1 MKTSD
6 LEDRRGGY
14 TRNQNEVDMRAWGLR
29 SQDEVVTRDASWS
42 AVSANQTL
50 NEKSSQLIDR
60 VYSAAR
66 RGDTKKVAELMN
78 LYTEL
83 TGNEI
88 SATQIENQ
96 LKEER
101 LSDLQREGLKAG
113 ENPRKLLNVGRVQ
126 KFLEERK

>member
-1 MKTSD
+1 
-6 LEDRRGGY
+6 
-14 TRNQNEVDMRAWGLR
+14 MRAWGLR